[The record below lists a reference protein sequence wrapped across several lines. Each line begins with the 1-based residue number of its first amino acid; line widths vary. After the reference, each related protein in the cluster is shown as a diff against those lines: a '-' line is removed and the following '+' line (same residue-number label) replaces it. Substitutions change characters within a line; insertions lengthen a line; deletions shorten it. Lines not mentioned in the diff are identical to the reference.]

1 MNCNTKKECIESDS
15 TLNITTTNQLSGQAP
30 SYKKGN
36 KMTSSTKNQNAFTL
50 IELLVVI
57 TIITLLIS
65 ILLPALSAARNAARN
80 IQCMSNLRQIGLLT
94 QAYALDHDYCAPPAV
109 GTVHGYFSLSILKFY
124 KEGLG
129 HGPGSTGA
137 LVDGEGTIFTCPL

>member
-1 MNCNTKKECIESDS
+1 MIRKK
-15 TLNITTTNQLSGQAP
+15 TTNRHSALD
-30 SYKKGN
+30 
-36 KMTSSTKNQNAFTL
+36 TESTHKAGDMFSINPKHRSFTMRHKNQIKQTAFTL